1 MGSRSGREMRK
12 LVVSVTIMVMTLV
25 LVILIYFLA
34 DVVVTSRKNMKE
46 NRELVV
52 RKTAEQMRSLGKG
65 FENPAALGK
74 FYRLFDPQLINTVL
88 ETRDVG
94 KVVEIAL
101 MFTQS
106 LAPAV
111 YTEVFANGKP
121 ISRVS
126 EKDNLSVEGLQDE
139 VPEEG
144 YRLLEGFAGLDG
156 YYVAVNYRVDLSALG
171 MGTLNIISVTDK
183 TADIREVDDYFRHQR
198 NGTLIRLAIAAVLA
212 LMAAFLITTSG
223 LRFFTRRYVTR
234 PMEELNRMAQEIA
247 DGTFRGEVAV
257 DRDSSFAALQGL
269 LRSGQLVLRRMEE
282 KLKE

>member
-1 MGSRSGREMRK
+1 MGSRSGREMRR
-12 LVVSVTIMVMTLV
+12 LMASVTIMVMTLV
-25 LVILIYFLA
+25 LAILVYFLM
-34 DVVVTSRKNMKE
+34 DVVVTSQRNMEE

-52 RKTAEQMRSLGKG
+52 RKTAEQMKSLGKG
-65 FENPAALGK
+65 FESPAALSE
-74 FYRLFDPQLINTVL
+74 FYQLFDPQLIRKVL
-88 ETRDVG
+88 ETRDVS

-111 YTEVFANGKP
+111 YTEVFADGRP

-126 EKDNLSVEGLQDE
+126 EKGIKPAEGLEDE
-139 VPEEG
+139 VPEDG
-144 YRLLEGFAGLDG
+144 YRLLEGFAGLEG
-156 YYVAVNYRVDLSALG
+156 YFVAVNYRVDLSALG
-171 MGTLNIISVTDK
+171 MGSLNIISVTDK